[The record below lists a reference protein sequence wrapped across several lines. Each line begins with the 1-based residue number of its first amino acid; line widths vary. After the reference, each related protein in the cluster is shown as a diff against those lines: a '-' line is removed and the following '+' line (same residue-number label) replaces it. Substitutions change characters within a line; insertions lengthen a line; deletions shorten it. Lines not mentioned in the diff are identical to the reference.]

1 MTKKKTICNVIFSMI
16 EELFHCD
23 DDSDSGDPL
32 LVLTGDG
39 IDEPVVDQ

>member
-1 MTKKKTICNVIFSMI
+1 MI

-32 LVLTGDG
+32 LVLTVVDG
-39 IDEPVVDQ
+39 LDKPVVDQ

>member
-1 MTKKKTICNVIFSMI
+1 MTKKKTICNVIF